1 MKVVI
6 QHDMMDCGP
15 ACLSMISSHYGKNIS
30 LQEIR
35 EYSFI
40 TKEGVSLLGIIEASS
55 KIGFDNYPAKITL
68 DKLVESKNAL
78 PCILHWD
85 QKHFVVLKKITK
97 NILSNKYIFHLNDP
111 GHGAITLNQS
121 EFCKSWIS
129 HNNEGVVL
137 FLSPNEEFNNYQER
151 KQKSNFTYLI
161 NHTKPFIKQLSIMF
175 LLLFLSSALT
185 IVFPLLTEKLI
196 DKGVIN
202 KDLNIITYILIAQ
215 LSLFIGS
222 SVIEIIRNW
231 LMLYVGTKI
240 SIEIISEFLSKIL
253 LLPIRFFETKR
264 VGDFNQRIG
273 DNERIE
279 NFLMSHSLTTF
290 FSLITFSV
298 FFGVLLYYNHII
310 LITYLLLTA
319 LSVYWS
325 YFWLRKRGILDYF
338 KFQRRSDNQQAI
350 FEIING
356 ATEMKLNQCQD
367 IKRKEWVNIQ
377 NELFKV
383 NIKILKIDQIQ
394 FTGYDLINH
403 LKNILV
409 TYLTARF
416 VVNGEMTI
424 GVLISI
430 SYIIGQMNSPINQL
444 VSFFNSLQEARL
456 SYDRLKEIENLE
468 PEENSN
474 LKKINIPLENNVLA
488 LKNEIEI
495 KNVFFQYEGP
505 KSPYILED
513 VNFKIPGNKI
523 TAIVGSSGS
532 GKTTLLKLLL
542 RFYNPTEGEILFN
555 GENILN
561 LSPNNIRENCGV
573 VMQDGYI
580 FSDSIEKNI
589 AASDEI
595 IDYDKLYKAI
605 KIANLV
611 EFINGLPL
619 GLKTNIGSTGNGIS
633 GGQKQR
639 ILIARAVYKNPHYIF
654 FDEAT
659 SALDAENE
667 KIIHDNLQTFFKGKT
682 VLIIA
687 HRLSTVKNADQII
700 VLKNGKISEIGSHS
714 ELVNKKAAYFNLI
727 RNQLELGS

>member
-35 EYSFI
+35 EYSYI
-40 TKEGVSLLGIIEASS
+40 TKEGVSLLGIIEAST
-55 KIGFDNYPAKITL
+55 KIGFDNYPAKIPL
-68 DKLVESKNAL
+68 DKLIESKNAL

-97 NILSNKYIFHLNDP
+97 KHFSKNYIFHINDP
-111 GHGAITLNQS
+111 GHGAITLNQN

-137 FLSPNEEFNNYQER
+137 FLSPNENLNNYKER
-151 KQKSNFTYLI
+151 KQKSNFSYLI
-161 NHTKPFIKQLSIMF
+161 NHTKPFIKQLSLMF
-175 LLLFLSSALT
+175 FLLFLSSALT
-185 IVFPLLTEKLI
+185 VVFPLLTEKLI

-222 SVIEIIRNW
+222 SIIEIIRNW

-264 VGDFNQRIG
+264 IGDFNQRIG

-310 LITYLLLTA
+310 LITYLLLTS

-325 YFWLRKRGILDYF
+325 YFWLKKRGILDYF

-350 FEIING
+350 YEIING
-356 ATEMKLNQCQD
+356 ATEMKLNQCQE
-367 IKRKEWVNIQ
+367 IKKKEWVNIQ

-383 NIKILKIDQIQ
+383 NIKILKVDQVQ

-444 VSFFNSLQEARL
+444 VGFFNSLQDARL
-456 SYDRLKEIENLE
+456 SYERLKEIENLE
-468 PEENSN
+468 PEENPN
-474 LKKINIPLENNVLA
+474 LKKLEIENETVKMQ
-488 LKNEIEI
+488 KNEIEME
-495 KNVFFQYEGP
+495 NVYFQYEGP
-505 KSPYILED
+505 RSPHILEN

-542 RFYNPTEGEILFN
+542 RFYNPSYGNIYFN

-595 IDYDKLYKAI
+595 IDYKKLNKAI
-605 KIANLV
+605 KIANL
-611 EFINGLPL
+611 EDFINSLPL

-659 SALDAENE
+659 SALDSENE

-700 VLKNGKISEIGSHS
+700 VLKNGKISEIGNHK
-714 ELVNKKAAYFNLI
+714 ELVEKRSAYFELI
-727 RNQLELGS
+727 KNQLELGN

>member
-68 DKLVESKNAL
+68 DKLIESKNAL

-85 QKHFVVLKKITK
+85 QKHFVVLKKISK
-97 NILSNKYIFHLNDP
+97 NLFSNKYVFHLNDP
-111 GHGAITLNQS
+111 GHGAITLNQN

-129 HNNEGVVL
+129 HNDEGVVL
-137 FLSPNEEFNNYQER
+137 FLSPNEEFNNYKER
-151 KQKSNFTYLI
+151 KQKSNFSYLI

-202 KDLNIITYILIAQ
+202 KDLNIITYILVAQ

-298 FFGVLLYYNHII
+298 FFGVLLYYNHFI

-325 YFWLRKRGILDYF
+325 YFWMRKRGILDYF

-356 ATEMKLNQCQD
+356 ATEMKLNQCQE

-468 PEENSN
+468 PEENPN
-474 LKKINIPLENNVLA
+474 LKKLNIPQENVVA
-488 LKNEIEI
+488 IKNEIEI

-595 IDYDKLYKAI
+595 IDYEKLHKAI

-700 VLKNGKISEIGSHS
+700 VLKNGKISEIGNHS

>member
-97 NILSNKYIFHLNDP
+97 NLLSNKYIFHLNDP

-129 HNNEGVVL
+129 HNDEGVVL

-151 KQKSNFTYLI
+151 KQKSNFSYLI

-298 FFGVLLYYNHII
+298 FFGVLLYYNHFI

-356 ATEMKLNQCQD
+356 ATEMKLNQCQE

-474 LKKINIPLENNVLA
+474 LKKLNIPQENNVLA

-589 AASDEI
+589 AASDEV
-595 IDYDKLYKAI
+595 IDYEKLYKAI